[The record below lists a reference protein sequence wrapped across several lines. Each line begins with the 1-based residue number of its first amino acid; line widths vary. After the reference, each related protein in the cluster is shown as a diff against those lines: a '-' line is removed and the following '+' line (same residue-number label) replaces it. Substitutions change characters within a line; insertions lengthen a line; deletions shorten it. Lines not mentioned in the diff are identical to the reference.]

1 MEYILAGCIAV
12 VFLIVLFLIRD
23 VKRNGASLHAL
34 EGRISPLQS
43 VKSKP
48 SGPSGICSED
58 GISPEVVAAIAAA
71 VACIYPGARV
81 ASLRR
86 APAKP
91 QSAWRMAG
99 LLENTRP
106 F

>member
-12 VFLIVLFLIRD
+12 GFLIVLFLIRD
-23 VKRNGASLHAL
+23 VKRNDASLHAL
-34 EGRISPLQS
+34 EGRLSPLQS
-43 VKSKP
+43 EKREPSKI
-48 SGPSGICSED
+48 SGSGSENA
-58 GISPEVVAAIAAA
+58 IPAEVVAVISAA

>member
-1 MEYILAGCIAV
+1 MEYILAGCLAV

-23 VKRNGASLHAL
+23 VKRDGVSLHAL
-34 EGRISPLQS
+34 EGRLSPLQS
-43 VKSKP
+43 EKSEP
-48 SGPSGICSED
+48 SEIPGSGSEN

-71 VACIYPGARV
+71 VACIYPGAQI

-86 APAKP
+86 APVKP